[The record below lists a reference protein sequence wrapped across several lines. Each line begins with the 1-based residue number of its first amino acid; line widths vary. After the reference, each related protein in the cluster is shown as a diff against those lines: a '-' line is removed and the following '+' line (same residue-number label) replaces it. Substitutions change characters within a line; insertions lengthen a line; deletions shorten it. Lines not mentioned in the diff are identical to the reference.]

1 MFLQNKNIDQT
12 LVGHTIFQKSYECIL
27 LWFPFWYIL
36 RAQHFASQNV
46 SNCFLQAIVF
56 CKQLFFASNCFL
68 QAIVFCKQKTRTPK
82 WILASNRTFCQA
94 VLHVKCK
101 QNAPIILHIFFFL
114 KIVLLFLIHFACKI

>member
-36 RAQHFASQNV
+36 RAQHFALQNV

-56 CKQLFFASNCFL
+56 CKQLFFASKKHVRQNGFWH
-68 QAIVFCKQKTRTPK
+68 QIVPSAKQFCT
-82 WILASNRTFCQA
+82 
-94 VLHVKCK
+94 
-101 QNAPIILHIFFFL
+101 
-114 KIVLLFLIHFACKI
+114 